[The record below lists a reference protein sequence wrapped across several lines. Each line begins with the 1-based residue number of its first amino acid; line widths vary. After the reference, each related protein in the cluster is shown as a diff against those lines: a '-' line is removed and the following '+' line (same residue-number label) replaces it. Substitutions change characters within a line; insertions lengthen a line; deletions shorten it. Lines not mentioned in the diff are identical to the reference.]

1 MAAQA
6 TDIRFPKAVK
16 VTGEGKEQ
24 LALALNLAFIGDF
37 PQGINPTPEGYL
49 VTNSREIIELRTGPD
64 PDWSP
69 LQTSDFSD
77 VAEFIMEWL
86 GKLTPD
92 EQQHGMAA
100 YAAYVI
106 NATQFV
112 LKLRAARLQGVSAG
126 GFSAANAQ
134 PGLAP

>member
-92 EQQHGMAA
+92 EQR
-100 YAAYVI
+100 VC
-106 NATQFV
+106 V
-112 LKLRAARLQGVSAG
+112 PRLVCDSPFTPNVWTIQVVRRKFNGIKCRCALIVPA
-126 GFSAANAQ
+126 
-134 PGLAP
+134 